1 MQLVERIRH
10 LIVEEIW
17 ELESAKL
24 TRFKRLFFKQL
35 RFFWV
40 VVSGFNESQI
50 RLQALALSFK
60 MMISLA
66 PLLAVAFSVLK
77 SFGVQNRLKPALT
90 EALAPL
96 GSQSEEITSRLLE
109 FVNNMNVGAL
119 GSIGLITLFMTVV
132 SLITSIEGAF
142 NQIWKIKT
150 ARPLTRKFS
159 DYLSTLM
166 IGPVLIFSAVGVTA
180 SLQSSDLVKS
190 LIGLEP
196 FGSLIVFALRLTPYL
211 TVWAAFTFRYAFV
224 PNTKVRLKSAL
235 LGGLVGAVLWQ
246 TVGWGFAVFVATST
260 KYYAIYSGFA
270 ILLLFLLWIYYGWT
284 ILLFGAQVA
293 FAHQNF
299 RISERERQPH
309 GASAAARDGLAMRAM
324 ALIAQSFY
332 FQKPEWTAAELAV
345 RLQVPHSLMELILA
359 PLRAGGLIVETGK
372 DQRLFPCRD
381 LERIELSEIIG
392 CLRTHGDRRKLSSG
406 DEGNEEPIAAIL
418 KEVDESL
425 KNALQGKN
433 LRSLVLAL
441 SSEDITRGVSAAKGL
456 NFPPRIT

>member
-10 LIVEEIW
+10 LIVDEIW
-17 ELESAKL
+17 EFEPSQL
-24 TRFKRLFFKQL
+24 TRFRALLYKQL
-35 RFFWV
+35 RFFSV
-40 VVSGFNESQI
+40 VASGFNESQV

-60 MMISLA
+60 LMISLA

-77 SFGVQNRLKPALT
+77 AFGVQNRLKPALT

-96 GSQSEEITSRLLE
+96 GPQGDEITNRLLE

-132 SLITSIEGAF
+132 SLITSVEGAF

-159 DYLSTLM
+159 DYLSTLL

-180 SLQSSDLVKS
+180 SLQSSG
-190 LIGLEP
+190 LIKKLIALEP
-196 FGSLIVFALRLTPYL
+196 FGSLLLFALRLIPYL
-211 TVWAAFTFRYAFV
+211 TVWAAFAFLYVFV
-224 PNTKVRLKSAL
+224 PNTKVKLKSAL
-235 LGGLVGAVLWQ
+235 LGGLVGAILWQ
-246 TVGWGFAVFVATST
+246 TVGWGFAVFVAVST

-270 ILLLFLLWIYYGWT
+270 ILLLFLLWIYYGWM

-309 GASAAARDGLAMRAM
+309 GASAAAREGLALRAM

-332 FQKPEWTAAELAV
+332 FQKPGWTAAELAV
-345 RLQVPHSLMELILA
+345 HLQVPHSLMDQILA
-359 PLRAGGLIVETGK
+359 ALRDGGLIVETGK
-372 DQRLFPCRD
+372 DQRLFPGRD
-381 LERIELSEIIG
+381 LERIEIGEIIG
-392 CLRTHGDRRKLSSG
+392 CVRTHGDRGKLSPG
-406 DEGNEEPIAAIL
+406 IEGAEDPVAAIL

-425 KNALQGKN
+425 KSALQGKT
-433 LRSLVLAL
+433 LRSLV
-441 SSEDITRGVSAAKGL
+441 RGV
-456 NFPPRIT
+456 RE

>member
-1 MQLVERIRH
+1 MQLVDRIRH
-10 LIVEEIW
+10 LIVDEIW
-17 ELESAKL
+17 QFQTAEL
-24 TRFKRLFFKQL
+24 TRFKTLLYRQL
-35 RFFWV
+35 RFFWIV
-40 VVSGFNESQI
+40 GAGFSESQI

-77 SFGVQNRLKPALT
+77 AFGVQNRLKPALT

-96 GSQSEEITSRLLE
+96 GSQGEEITNRLFE

-119 GSIGLITLFMTVV
+119 GSIGLITLFVTVV
-132 SLITSIEGAF
+132 SLITSVEAAF

-150 ARPLTRKFS
+150 ARPLTRKFT

-180 SLQSSDLVKS
+180 SLQSSGLVKK
-190 LIGLEP
+190 LIALEP
-196 FGSLIVFALRLTPYL
+196 FGSFLVFALRLTPYL
-211 TVWAAFTFRYAFV
+211 TVWAAFAFLYVFV
-224 PNTKVRLKSAL
+224 PNTKVKLKSAL

-246 TVGWGFAVFVATST
+246 TVGWGFAVFVAAST

-270 ILLLFLLWIYYGWT
+270 ILLLFLLWIYYGWI

-309 GASAAARDGLAMRAM
+309 GTSAAAREGLALRAM

-345 RLQVPHSLMELILA
+345 HLQVPHSLMDQILA
-359 PLRAGGLIVETGK
+359 ALRDGGLIVETGK
-372 DQRLFPCRD
+372 DQRLFPGRD
-381 LERIELSEIIG
+381 LERIEIGEIIG
-392 CLRTHGDRRKLSSG
+392 CVRTHGDQRTLSPG
-406 DEGNEEPIAAIL
+406 DEEGEDPVAAIL
-418 KEVDESL
+418 KEVDESV
-425 KNALQGKN
+425 KNALQGKT
-433 LRSLVLAL
+433 LRSLV
-441 SSEDITRGVSAAKGL
+441 RGV
-456 NFPPRIT
+456 RE

>member
-1 MQLVERIRH
+1 MQLVERVKH

-17 ELESAKL
+17 ELESSQL
-24 TRFKRLFFKQL
+24 TRFRALLYKQL
-35 RFFWV
+35 RFFSV
-40 VVSGFNESQI
+40 VASGFNESQV

-60 MMISLA
+60 LMISLA

-77 SFGVQNRLKPALT
+77 AFGVQNRLKPALA

-96 GSQSEEITSRLLE
+96 GPQGDEITNRLLE

-132 SLITSIEGAF
+132 SLITSVEGAF

-150 ARPLTRKFS
+150 ARPLTRKVS
-159 DYLSTLM
+159 DYLSTVM

-180 SLQSSDLVKS
+180 SLQSSGLVKK

-196 FGSLIVFALRLTPYL
+196 FGSLLVFALRLTPYL
-211 TVWAAFTFRYAFV
+211 TVWAAFALLYVFV
-224 PNTKVRLKSAL
+224 PNTKVKLKSAL

-246 TVGWGFAVFVATST
+246 TVGWGFAVFVAAST

-270 ILLLFLLWIYYGWT
+270 ILLLFLLWIYYGWI

-299 RISERERQPH
+299 RISEREWQPH
-309 GASAAARDGLAMRAM
+309 GASVAAREGLALRAM
-324 ALIAQSFY
+324 VLIAQSFY
-332 FQKPEWTAAELAV
+332 FQKPGWTAAELAV
-345 RLQVPHSLMELILA
+345 HLQVPHSLMDQILA
-359 PLRAGGLIVETGK
+359 ALRDGGLIVETGK
-372 DQRLFPCRD
+372 DHRLFPGRD

-392 CLRTHGDRRKLSSG
+392 CVRTHGDRAKLSH
-406 DEGNEEPIAAIL
+406 GNEGMEDPVAAIL
-418 KEVDESL
+418 EEVDESL
-425 KNALQGKN
+425 KNTLQGKT
-433 LRSLVLAL
+433 LRSLVFA
-441 SSEDITRGVSAAKGL
+441 GSANDVARAES
-456 NFPPRIT
+456 PRRA

>member
-10 LIVEEIW
+10 LIVDEIW
-17 ELESAKL
+17 QFQPAQL
-24 TRFKRLFFKQL
+24 TRFKTLLYRQL
-35 RFFWV
+35 RFFWIV
-40 VVSGFNESQI
+40 GEGFSESQV

-77 SFGVQNRLKPALT
+77 AFGVQNRLKPALA

-96 GSQSEEITSRLLE
+96 GPNGDEITSRLFE

-132 SLITSIEGAF
+132 SLVTSVEGAF

-180 SLQSSDLVKS
+180 SLQSSGLVKK
-190 LIGLEP
+190 LIALEP
-196 FGSLIVFALRLTPYL
+196 FGSLIVLALRLTPYL
-211 TVWAAFTFRYAFV
+211 TVWAAFTFLYVFV
-224 PNTKVRLKSAL
+224 PNTRVRLKSAL
-235 LGGLVGAVLWQ
+235 LGGLVGAVLWE
-246 TVGWGFAVFVATST
+246 TVGWGFAAFVTAST

-270 ILLLFLLWIYYGWT
+270 ILLLFLLWIYYGWM
-284 ILLFGAQVA
+284 ILFFGAQVA
-293 FAHQNF
+293 FVHQNF
-299 RISERERQPH
+299 RIFERERQPH
-309 GASAAARDGLAMRAM
+309 GVSEAAREGLALRVM

-332 FQKPEWTAAELAV
+332 FQKPGWTAAELALQ
-345 RLQVPHSLMELILA
+345 LQVPHSLMDQILA
-359 PLRAGGLIVETGK
+359 ALRDGNLMVEAGK
-372 DQRLFPCRD
+372 DQRLFPARD
-381 LERIELSEIIG
+381 LERIEIREIID
-392 CLRTHGDRRKLSSG
+392 CVRTHGDQGKGALSY
-406 DEGNEEPIAAIL
+406 EGTEDPVAGIL

-425 KNALQGKN
+425 KTALQGKN
-433 LRSLVLAL
+433 LRSLVFDI
-441 SSEDITRGVSAAKGL
+441 SSKDVARVASTRK
-456 NFPPRIT
+456 T

>member
-77 SFGVQNRLKPALT
+77 AFGVQNRLKPALT

-132 SLITSIEGAF
+132 SLITSVEGAF

-180 SLQSSDLVKS
+180 SLQSSDLVKR

-211 TVWAAFTFRYAFV
+211 TVWAAFTFLYAFV

-246 TVGWGFAVFVATST
+246 TVGWGFAVFVAAST

-309 GASAAARDGLAMRAM
+309 GASAAAREGLALRAM
-324 ALIAQSFY
+324 TLIAQSFY

-345 RLQVPHSLMELILA
+345 HLRVPHSLMDQVLA
-359 PLRAGGLIVETGK
+359 PLRDGGLIVEAGK
-372 DQRLFPCRD
+372 DQRLFPGRD

-392 CLRTHGDRRKLSSG
+392 CERTHGDRRKLSSG
-406 DEGNEEPIAAIL
+406 DEGKEEPIAAIL

-433 LRSLVLAL
+433 LRSLALAA
-441 SSEDITRGVSAAKGL
+441 SAEDAASGVTAAKGL
-456 NFPPRIT
+456 NFPRRIT